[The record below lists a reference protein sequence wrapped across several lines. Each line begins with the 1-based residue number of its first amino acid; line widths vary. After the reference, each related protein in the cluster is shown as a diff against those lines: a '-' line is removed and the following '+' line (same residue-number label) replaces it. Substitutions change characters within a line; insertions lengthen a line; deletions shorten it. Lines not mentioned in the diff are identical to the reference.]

1 MKMEIINII
10 IYIYIYI
17 LLKYYM
23 YNFIIV
29 KDIGHYDYN
38 SQRPNDYGR
47 TSTKYTTSGLCIES
61 KCIIIMVVVNFIYDY
76 KCNHI
81 CNHIFHIL
89 A

>member
-1 MKMEIINII
+1 MNMKIINII
-10 IYIYIYI
+10 IRNINI

-23 YNFIIV
+23 YNFIII

-38 SQRPNDYGR
+38 SRRSNDYGM
-47 TSTKYTTSGLCIES
+47 TITKNTTSGLCIES